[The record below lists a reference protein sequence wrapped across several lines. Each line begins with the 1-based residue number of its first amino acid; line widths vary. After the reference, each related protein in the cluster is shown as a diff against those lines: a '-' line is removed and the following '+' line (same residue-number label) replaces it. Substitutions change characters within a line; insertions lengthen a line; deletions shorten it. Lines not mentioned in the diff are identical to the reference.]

1 MLIVVL
7 VVAPV
12 IGLLLILLIARF
24 SPNVGQEADGANDE
38 LAEITPD
45 EFADLIQEVISTTG
59 LKIVFSALG
68 TGGVLE
74 MTVRDP
80 RPLAGGRMVVHA
92 TPVLRNGK
100 IDAADVLSFAD
111 GVRSEPG
118 TLKGMFFALAG
129 FTEEAQSAQRSSP
142 GNVELI
148 DGPKLLEL
156 VTETLGAPRADELKK
171 FRGFDPVKRSA
182 RKERTEIEDLGQR
195 PT

>member
-1 MLIVVL
+1 MLVVVL
-7 VVAPV
+7 VVAP
-12 IGLLLILLIARF
+12 ILGLLLILLIARF
-24 SPNVGQEADGANDE
+24 SPNAAQEADGARDE
-38 LAEITPD
+38 LPEITPD
-45 EFADLIQEVISTTG
+45 EFADLVQEVVTATG
-59 LKIVFSALG
+59 LKVVFSALG

-142 GNVELI
+142 GNVDLI
-148 DGPKLLEL
+148 DGPRLLEL
-156 VTETLGAPRADELKK
+156 VTETLGAERADALRK
-171 FRGFDPVKRSA
+171 FRGFDPVRRAA
-182 RKERTEIEDLGQR
+182 RKDRLELEDLGQR